1 MTNVQDKIDSSRVKI
16 DETLQRFADGF
27 SYLRRSPI
35 LHTPAEDGLEFEDV
49 SFPALDGVPLEAWY
63 IAATGSNKL
72 IIANHPMGFSR
83 SGIPTHLQPWHADWG
98 AERQWLRG
106 QPRA

>member
-63 IAATGSNKL
+63 IAATGSSKL
-72 IIANHPMGFSR
+72 VIANHRPFLFLCLFHPCNAR
-83 SGIPTHLQPWHADWG
+83 LATCRCQRATHLFP
-98 AERQWLRG
+98 
-106 QPRA
+106 